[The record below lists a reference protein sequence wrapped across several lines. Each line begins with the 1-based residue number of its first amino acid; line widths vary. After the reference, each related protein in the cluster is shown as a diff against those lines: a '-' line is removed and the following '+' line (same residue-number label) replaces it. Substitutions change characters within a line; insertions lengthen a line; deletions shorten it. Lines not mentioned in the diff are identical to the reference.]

1 VSREVWLLFTL
12 TEAALCFTPGPAV
25 LLVPQLIDPRGS
37 VPLQVVV
44 LAVTS
49 VVIEFLVLLAYG
61 ALVGR
66 MTRLAARPRAATLA
80 NRVAGSMLIV
90 AGVSTAAIRRD

>member
-12 TEAALCFTPGPAV
+12 TEEALCFTPGPAV
-25 LLVPQLIDPRGS
+25 LLVPQFIDPRGS
-37 VPLQVVV
+37 VLLQVVV
-44 LAVTS
+44 LAITS
-49 VVIEFLVLLAYG
+49 VVIEFLVLACG
-61 ALVGR
+61 PLVGR